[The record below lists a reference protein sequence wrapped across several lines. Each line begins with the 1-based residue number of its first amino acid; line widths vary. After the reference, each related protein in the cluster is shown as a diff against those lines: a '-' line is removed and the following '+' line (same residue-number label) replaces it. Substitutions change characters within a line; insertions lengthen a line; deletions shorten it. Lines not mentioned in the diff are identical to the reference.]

1 MRSASRRTQVI
12 VGAVSLVVIAI
23 ATYFVFN
30 GAAIL
35 NSGTKH
41 YDAEFSSVLN
51 LIPNASEVRING
63 VEVGKVQAVGED
75 LETSTGIVT
84 IGIDDPAIEL
94 HADAHASL
102 KLKSFLGDKY
112 VDVQTGSADAP
123 VLPSGSRLTLEQ
135 NEGTADL
142 GGLLGAGSLLAD
154 IPAQDLTETLSLSA
168 ESIEKSGP
176 DMAGLLVGLR
186 NGLDSMVARR
196 GELFGMLDNT
206 DRLLSTVVA
215 QQETFSRISAHMR
228 TTQVAL
234 RTFLRTHKTEV
245 IGIMND
251 LQRIQQVLGPDKAL
265 LKSTMDRGF
274 VQLHTVRVLV
284 NMLMENLSTGCYP
297 IPISLTNFGV
307 LLDKDVR
314 TGDRADPCYPPG

>member
-1 MRSASRRTQVI
+1 MRAANRKTQVI
-12 VGAVSLVVIAI
+12 VGAVTLVVVAI

-35 NSGTKH
+35 NSGTSH

-51 LIPNASEVRING
+51 LIPNSSEVRING

-84 IGIDDPAIEL
+84 FGVDDPAIEL
-94 HADAHASL
+94 HTDAQASL
-102 KLKSFLGDKY
+102 KLKSFLGEKY
-112 VDVQTGSADAP
+112 VDVQTGSPDAP

-142 GGLLGAGSLLAD
+142 GSLLGAGSLLAEM
-154 IPAQDLTETLSLSA
+154 PAQDLTETLSLSA
-168 ESIEKSGP
+168 QSLEKSGP

-196 GELFGMLDNT
+196 DELFGLLDNT
-206 DRLLSTVVA
+206 DSLLSTIVA
-215 QQETFSRISAHMR
+215 QQDTFSRISAHMR

-234 RTFLRTHKTEV
+234 RTFLRTHKTEM

-251 LQRIQQVLGPDKAL
+251 LQRIQDVVGDHKAIV
-265 LKSTMDRGF
+265 KSTMDRGF
-274 VQLHTVRVLV
+274 AQLHTVRVII
-284 NMLMENLSTGCYP
+284 NMLMENLSNGCYP

-307 LLDKDVR
+307 LLDRDLR
-314 TGDRADPCYPPG
+314 PGDRSGPCYPRG